1 MRDITLLIML
11 LTLAW
16 MAWRQPWVGVLGLVF
31 VGVMHPQGYAT
42 DFMRSFPAYFA
53 LLIVVAFSGGWHLFR
68 QRAWP
73 QRFWDWRLGL
83 VVLLWIWFICST
95 YFAINP
101 LPARDKLLEVTKLL
115 PELLLVLLFINTP
128 EKLRWLLLTIAFSLA
143 VVVLKGGYWAVI
155 TGFHDRVYG
164 PPGSPYGGNNE
175 FAVATTIAIPLL
187 VMWFRS
193 LDSRWPRWAVGMLIF
208 LSFASALSSWSRGG
222 LLSLGAVSLLLVWH
236 SRRKWLAIPLLLAGV
251 GLVFVGLPE
260 AWFARMGTMG
270 APELEGSAASRLT
283 IWRIGWDYALQH
295 PWFGSGFE
303 SWVLFTPPD
312 AEFRA
317 WHSAY
322 VQMAVE
328 HGLVGFGLWGLLLGG
343 TLVNLSRLI
352 GQGRRQSMPWLVDQ
366 AASLRTA
373 LVAYMV
379 GAAFL
384 SIAYWELLYLLITAA
399 IVLQYVMWLAHN
411 PNRGPGARLSEFF
424 TVTSDSNG
432 QYPLRP

>member
-1 MRDITLLIML
+1 VPNGQTMRDISILIIL
-11 LTLAW
+11 VTLAV
-16 MAWRQPWVGVLGLVF
+16 MALREPWIGALGLVF
-31 VGVMHPQGYAT
+31 VGVMHPQGYAL
-42 DFMRSFPAYFA
+42 DFMRSFPAYLA
-53 LLIVVAFSGGWHLFR
+53 LLIVVALSTGWQLFR
-68 QRAWP
+68 QRSWP
-73 QRFWDWRLGL
+73 RLYWDWRLGL
-83 VVLLWIWFICST
+83 IGLLWTWFILST

-101 LPARDKLLEVTKLL
+101 LPARDKLFEVTKLL
-115 PELLLVLLFINTP
+115 PLLLLVLLLINTP
-128 EKLRWLLLTIAFSLA
+128 EKLRWLLLSIALSIA
-143 VVVLKGGYWAVI
+143 VVILKGGYWALI

-164 PPGSPYGGNNE
+164 PPGSQYGGNNE
-175 FAVATTIAIPLL
+175 FAVATTMAIPLL
-187 VMWFRS
+187 VLWYRS
-193 LDSRWPRWAVGMLIF
+193 LVNIWPRWAVGMLIF

-236 SRRKWLAIPLLLAGV
+236 SRRKWLAIPLFLTGV
-251 GLVFVGLPE
+251 GLMFVGLPGT
-260 AWFARMGTMG
+260 WFSRMETLG
-270 APELEGSAASRLT
+270 APELEGSAASRLA
-283 IWRIGWDYALQH
+283 IWRIGWNYALQH

-303 SWVLFTPPD
+303 SWILFTPPD

-322 VQMAVE
+322 VQMAAE
-328 HGLVGFGLWGLLLGG
+328 HGMVGLGLWGLLLGG

-399 IVLQYVMWLAHN
+399 IVLQYVMWLARN
-411 PNRGPGARLSEFF
+411 PNE
-424 TVTSDSNG
+424 
-432 QYPLRP
+432 